1 MQIPIYKGAS
11 DSLLPKPVDKN
22 PFHGMDGLGDIC
34 NKTLPT
40 DMSLIQEQHAVT
52 AIYDLVINNPNL
64 ITIISVGPLTNLALA
79 YKMYPEIASQIKDI
93 FIMGGNHLGV
103 GNMTRSA
110 EFNFHA
116 DPESAHI
123 VLEGSKCMVTIL
135 PWEACL
141 EKNFLITMVNKFT

>member
-1 MQIPIYKGAS
+1 
-11 DSLLPKPVDKN
+11 
-22 PFHGMDGLGDIC
+22 
-34 NKTLPT
+34 
-40 DMSLIQEQHAVT
+40 MSLIQEKHAVT
-52 AIYDLVINNPNL
+52 AIYDIVTNNPDL

-79 YKMYPEIASQIKDI
+79 YKMYPGISSQIKDI

-103 GNMTRSA
+103 GNMTKTA

-123 VLEGSKCMVTIL
+123 VLDNSKCMITIL

-141 EKNFLITMVNKFT
+141 EKNFLISMVNFY

>member
-1 MQIPIYKGAS
+1 
-11 DSLLPKPVDKN
+11 
-22 PFHGMDGLGDIC
+22 
-34 NKTLPT
+34 
-40 DMSLIQEQHAVT
+40 MSLIQEKHAVT
-52 AIYDLVINNPNL
+52 AINDIITNNPNV

-79 YKMYPEIASQIKDI
+79 YKMYPEITSQIKEI

-103 GNMTRSA
+103 GNMTRAA

-123 VLEGSKCMVTIL
+123 VLDKSKCMVTIL

-141 EKNFLITMVNKFT
+141 EKNFLISMVSILYYIVFN

>member
-1 MQIPIYKGAS
+1 
-11 DSLLPKPVDKN
+11 
-22 PFHGMDGLGDIC
+22 
-34 NKTLPT
+34 
-40 DMSLIQEQHAVT
+40 MSLIQEKHAVS
-52 AIYDLVINNPNL
+52 AIYDIVSNNPGL

-79 YKMYPEIASQIKDI
+79 YKMYPEITLQIKDI

-103 GNMTRSA
+103 GNLTRTA

-123 VLEGSKCMVTIL
+123 VLDKSKCVVTIL

-141 EKNFLITMVNKFT
+141 EKNFLISMVNFYKKLLKKII